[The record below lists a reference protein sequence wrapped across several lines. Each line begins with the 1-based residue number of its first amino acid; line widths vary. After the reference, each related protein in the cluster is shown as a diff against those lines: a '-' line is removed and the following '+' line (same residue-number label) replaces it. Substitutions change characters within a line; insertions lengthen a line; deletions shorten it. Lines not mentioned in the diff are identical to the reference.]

1 MKCTIKIFLICQL
14 EWHSRR
20 EGGGGVEEE
29 EREGGG
35 GGGGWM
41 GEFMSISVGADYLIN
56 LVWSGPSTVWY
67 RLVQSST

>member
-41 GEFMSISVGADYLIN
+41 GEFNEYLSWCRLSDKPG
-56 LVWSGPSTVWY
+56 LVWT
-67 RLVQSST
+67 